1 MYVGILEVRIKLAEA
16 FNLKEKRQVV
26 KSVFERVKHR
36 FNFTSGEVGDEK
48 IINLSSWGF
57 ACVSNSY
64 SHTEERLEKLINFL
78 EEDFRFDI
86 IEIRREIINDN
97 D

>member
-1 MYVGILEVRIKLAEA
+1 MYVGVLEVRVKLAEA

-26 KSVFERVKHR
+26 KSVFERVKNK
-36 FNFTSGEVGDEK
+36 FNFSSGEVGDEE

-64 SHTEERLEKLINFL
+64 SHTEERIEKLVNFL
-78 EEDFRFDI
+78 EMDFRFDI
-86 IEIRREIINDN
+86 IELRREIINGN
-97 D
+97 E